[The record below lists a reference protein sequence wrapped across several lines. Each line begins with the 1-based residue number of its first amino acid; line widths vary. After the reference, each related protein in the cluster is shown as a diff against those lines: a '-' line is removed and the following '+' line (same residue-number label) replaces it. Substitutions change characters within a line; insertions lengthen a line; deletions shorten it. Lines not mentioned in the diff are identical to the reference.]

1 MYRIGIGQDAHYFE
15 DGRKL
20 YLGGEEFDVGYGLKG
35 HSDGDALLHAIT
47 DAILGALAQTDIGTI
62 FPDKSKENKNRN
74 SVDFL
79 NKALEIMYDMDYSI
93 VNLDCNII
101 ADRPNISSIRDK
113 LLESLSK
120 LLSVPKSNISI
131 KAKTKEGYN
140 KEDSL
145 EVVCI
150 ILLQKMI

>member
-15 DGRKL
+15 EGKKL
-20 YLGGEEFDVGYGLKG
+20 YLGGEEFDMDWGLKG
-35 HSDGDALLHAIT
+35 YSDGDALLHAIT
-47 DAILGALAQTDIGTI
+47 DAILGALAKTDIGTL
-62 FPDKSKENKNRN
+62 FPDKNPENKGRN

-79 NKALEIMYDMDYSI
+79 NKALELMYDMDYNI

-101 ADRPNISSIRDK
+101 ADKPNISKLRDK
-113 LLESLSK
+113 IVDSLSR
-120 LLSVPKSNISI
+120 LLNISKENISI

-150 ILLQKMI
+150 VLLQKMI

>member
-15 DGRKL
+15 EGKKL
-20 YLGGEEFDVGYGLKG
+20 YLGGEEFDMDWGLKG

-47 DAILGALAQTDIGTI
+47 DAILGALAKTDIGTL
-62 FPDKSKENKNRN
+62 FPDKNPENKGRN

-79 NKALEIMYDMDYSI
+79 NKALELMYDMDYNI

-101 ADRPNISSIRDK
+101 ADKPNISKLRDK
-113 LLESLSK
+113 IVDSLSR
-120 LLSVPKSNISI
+120 LLNISKENISI

-150 ILLQKMI
+150 VLLQKMI